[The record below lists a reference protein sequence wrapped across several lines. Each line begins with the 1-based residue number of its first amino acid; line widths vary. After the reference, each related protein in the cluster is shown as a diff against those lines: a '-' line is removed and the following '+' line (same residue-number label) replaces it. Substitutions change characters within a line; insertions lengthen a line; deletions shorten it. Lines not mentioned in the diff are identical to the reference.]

1 MVSALISPSTHYKK
15 ESRTKRKSEREKPKE
30 SKTDVVILLDDV
42 TQQVNNETMLIQRDK
57 MSSMG
62 EMASVMAHDINIP
75 LKAII
80 KDIKSVRQSLTNLDD
95 K

>member
-1 MVSALISPSTHYKK
+1 MWLF
-15 ESRTKRKSEREKPKE
+15 
-30 SKTDVVILLDDV
+30 LLDDV

-75 LKAII
+75 
-80 KDIKSVRQSLTNLDD
+80 KSNY
-95 K
+95 